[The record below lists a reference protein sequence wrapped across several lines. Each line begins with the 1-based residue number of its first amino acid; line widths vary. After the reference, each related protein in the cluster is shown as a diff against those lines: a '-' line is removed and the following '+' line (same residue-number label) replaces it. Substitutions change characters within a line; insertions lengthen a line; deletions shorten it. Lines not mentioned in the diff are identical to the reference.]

1 MSEFKHIK
9 EVVCDDNNIEVK
21 SKSKLI
27 YIAVLCV
34 AVALSVLA
42 VQLPVGKMLS
52 CAMFFMAIVV
62 AAIGVVGAAKPGK
75 CIYYTPTGELVK
87 EHVFYFDTSD
97 KKAVTNAVRAGEL
110 DLLKL
115 MTSKA
120 QGNMM
125 ALVYA
130 TASRKYYVSQIHKYV
145 PHEYVPDEEVVIG
158 NISLN

>member
-1 MSEFKHIK
+1 MGEFKHIGD
-9 EVVCDDNNIEVK
+9 VVCEDSNITIK

-27 YIAVLCV
+27 YIAVICM

-52 CAMFFMAIVV
+52 CAMFFMAIVM
-62 AAIGVVGAAKPGK
+62 AAIGVIGAASPSK
-75 CIYYTPTGELVK
+75 CIYYIPTGEIVK
-87 EHVFYFDTSD
+87 EYVFYFDTAD
-97 KKAVTNAVRAGEL
+97 KKAVSNAIKSGEL

-115 MTSKA
+115 MTSNA

-130 TASRKYYVSQIHKYV
+130 TPSRKYYMSQIHKYV
-145 PHEYVPDEEVVIG
+145 PHEYVPDQETVIG
-158 NISLN
+158 NISLS